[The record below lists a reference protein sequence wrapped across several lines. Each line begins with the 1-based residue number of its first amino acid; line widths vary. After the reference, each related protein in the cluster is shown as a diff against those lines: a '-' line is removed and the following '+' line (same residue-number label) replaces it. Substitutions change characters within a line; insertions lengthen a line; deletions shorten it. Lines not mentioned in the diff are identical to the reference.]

1 MRRWAREWIKES
13 VALGPNKR
21 LAPGHSCRGV
31 LGGAHVLAVG
41 PEQEDEIRDYER
53 LA

>member
-1 MRRWAREWIKES
+1 VGEGVDQRERGARSEQ
-13 VALGPNKR
+13 AAG
-21 LAPGHSCRGV
+21 PGHSCRGV